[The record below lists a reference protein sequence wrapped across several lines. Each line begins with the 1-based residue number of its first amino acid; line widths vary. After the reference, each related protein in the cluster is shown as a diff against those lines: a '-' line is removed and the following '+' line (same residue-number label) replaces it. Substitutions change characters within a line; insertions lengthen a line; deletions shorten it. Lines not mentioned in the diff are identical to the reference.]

1 MTGLL
6 HRLARDAR
14 GNPAVEFA
22 LTMPITFL
30 MILGLGDLAYEGYLD
45 SVLTGAVQKAG
56 RDSTIQGNATESSS
70 IDQKVIDAV
79 KAIAPKATFA
89 STREN
94 YDNYGAVKPEPFTD
108 TNNNGVRDAHE
119 CFTDVNGNGQWDS
132 DPGTSGQ
139 GGASDVT
146 VYKMTVTYPRLF
158 PFAWLIGWPANV
170 TISAS
175 TYLKNQP
182 YATQNVV
189 TVGSP
194 ICT

>member
-6 HRLARDAR
+6 HRLARDE
-14 GNPAVEFA
+14 GGSPAVEFA
-22 LTMPITFL
+22 LTLPMVFL

-56 RDSTIQGNATESSS
+56 RDSTIQGNATESAS
-70 IDQKVIDAV
+70 IDQKVINAV

-108 TNNNGVRDAHE
+108 TNHNGVRDAHE

-132 DPGTSGQ
+132 DPGATGQ

-146 VYKMTVTYPRLF
+146 VYKMTVNYPRLF

-175 TYLKNQP
+175 TFLKNQP

-194 ICT
+194 VCT